1 MVEATQGVMQKRHNF
16 VFHGKTGDF
25 FVLCL
30 VNLLLTMITFGIY
43 SPWAFVKFQR
53 YIYENME
60 LNGVRFK
67 YSGTGGALFASVVL
81 LSILFFGSFF
91 LCTSINPK
99 LMFLPVIIFAIL
111 TPLLA
116 VKGLHYQAM
125 MTSLN
130 GVRFGFNCPIG
141 QAVWALL
148 VLPILLILSLILM
161 VVLMNAVMASPSD
174 IGDVIT
180 RLEVNIPVIFLGTGA
195 IGGVIIG
202 KYMQLIGKNARY
214 GRHPFDIAVSIKRCV
229 MTFVLGMA
237 IPVPFIMVIIK
248 LIAPLYM
255 SMVFAAAM
263 PGMGG
268 IGESA
273 LVDIIAEYQSRIV
286 VSYLLYFAGIIL
298 SSLFVY
304 TSLRNIFING
314 LSLGNKL
321 KFGSTLTF
329 VGIVMQSLILMLV
342 SFVTFGLALP
352 WAIIRFYRYLAQNTV
367 VIGDLDALDLVDSD
381 ELLETG
387 FFATLSRGMVSG
399 IPFI

>member
-1 MVEATQGVMQKRHNF
+1 MAEATQGVMQKRHNF

-30 VNLLLTMITFGIY
+30 VNLLLTMVTFGIY

-67 YSGTGGALFASVVL
+67 YNGTGGALFASVVL

-99 LMFLPVIIFAIL
+99 LMFLPVVIFAIL

-116 VKGLHYQAM
+116 LKGLHYQAM

-130 GVRFGFNCPIG
+130 GVRFGFNCSVG
-141 QAVWALL
+141 QAVWALV
-148 VLPILLILSLILM
+148 VLPILLILALMLI
-161 VVLMNAVMASPSD
+161 VVLLNAIMASPSD

-180 RLEVNIPVIFLGTGA
+180 RLEVNIPVIFLGAGA

-237 IPVPFIMVIIK
+237 IPIPFIIVIIK

-255 SMVFAAAM
+255 SMVFA
-263 PGMGG
+263 
-268 IGESA
+268 SA
-273 LVDIIAEYQSRIV
+273 LGGVGQLAVGDIIAEYQSKIV

-314 LSLGNKL
+314 LSLGNTL

-329 VGIVMQSLILMLV
+329 VGIVMQSLMLMMV

-352 WAIIRFYRYLAQNTV
+352 WALIRFYRYLAQNTV
-367 VIGDLDALDLVDSD
+367 VIGDLDALELVDSD
-381 ELLETG
+381 EPLETG

-399 IPFI
+399 FPFI

>member
-1 MVEATQGVMQKRHNF
+1 MAEATQGVMQKRHNF

-30 VNLLLTMITFGIY
+30 VNLLLTMVTFGIY

-67 YSGTGGALFASVVL
+67 YNGTGGALFASVVL

-99 LMFLPVIIFAIL
+99 LMFLPVVIFAIL

-116 VKGLHYQAM
+116 LKGLHYQAM

-130 GVRFGFNCPIG
+130 GVRFGFNCSVG
-141 QAVWALL
+141 QAVWALV
-148 VLPILLILSLILM
+148 VLPILLILALMLI
-161 VVLMNAVMASPSD
+161 VVLLNAIMASPSD

-180 RLEVNIPVIFLGTGA
+180 RLEVNIPVIFLGAGA

-237 IPVPFIMVIIK
+237 IPIPFIIVIIK

-255 SMVFAAAM
+255 SIVFA
-263 PGMGG
+263 
-268 IGESA
+268 SA
-273 LVDIIAEYQSRIV
+273 LGGVGQLAVGDIIAEYQSKIV
-286 VSYLLYFAGIIL
+286 VSYLLYFSGIIL

-314 LSLGNKL
+314 LSLGNTL

-329 VGIVMQSLILMLV
+329 VGIVMQSLMLMMV

-352 WAIIRFYRYLAQNTV
+352 WALIRFYRYLAQNTV
-367 VIGDLDALDLVDSD
+367 VIGDLDALELVDSD
-381 ELLETG
+381 EPLETG

-399 IPFI
+399 FPFI